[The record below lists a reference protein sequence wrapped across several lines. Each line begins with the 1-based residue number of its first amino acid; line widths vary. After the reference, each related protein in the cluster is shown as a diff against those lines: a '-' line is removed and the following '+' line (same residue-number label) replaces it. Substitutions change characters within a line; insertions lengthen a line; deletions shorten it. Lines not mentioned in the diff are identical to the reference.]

1 MQRADIFR
9 ARPTHLGPVS
19 QRIWIPLDLDPDS
32 GYGPPPPSADLDPA
46 TKLNEKIILSVLVKT
61 DDTLRSSAY

>member
-19 QRIWIPLDLDPDS
+19 QRIWTPLDLDPDS
-32 GYGPPPPSADLDPA
+32 GYGPPPLRGFGPR
-46 TKLNEKIILSVLVKT
+46 NKT
-61 DDTLRSSAY
+61 E

>member
-9 ARPTHLGPVS
+9 ARPTHLGLVS
-19 QRIWIPLDLDPDS
+19 QRIWTPLDLDPDS
-32 GYGPPPPSADLDPA
+32 GYVPPSADLDPA
-46 TKLNEKIILSVLVKT
+46 TKLSEKIILNVLVKT

>member
-19 QRIWIPLDLDPDS
+19 QRIWTPLR
-32 GYGPPPPSADLDPA
+32 GFGPR
-46 TKLNEKIILSVLVKT
+46 NKT
-61 DDTLRSSAY
+61 E

>member
-19 QRIWIPLDLDPDS
+19 QRIWT
-32 GYGPPPPSADLDPA
+32 PSADLDPA
-46 TKLNEKIILSVLVKT
+46 TKLSEKNHP
-61 DDTLRSSAY
+61 

>member
-9 ARPTHLGPVS
+9 ARPTHLGQVS
-19 QRIWIPLDLDPDS
+19 QRIWTPLDLDPDS
-32 GYGPPPPSADLDPA
+32 GYVPPSADLDPA
-46 TKLNEKIILSVLVKT
+46 TKLSEKIILNVLVKT

>member
-19 QRIWIPLDLDPDS
+19 QRIWTPLDLDPDS
-32 GYGPPPPSADLDPA
+32 RYGPPPPPPRIW
-46 TKLNEKIILSVLVKT
+46 TPQQN
-61 DDTLRSSAY
+61 